1 MIRTAHRDALNY
13 GKERA
18 MNTPGVIDEG
28 TPSAERKMGLGAA
41 SALVMGSI
49 IGTGVFLLPASLAA
63 FGTIS
68 LIAFVFTALGAV
80 ALAQMFGVL
89 SKRLP
94 ADGGPYAYSR
104 AAFGNAVGFFN
115 AWSYW
120 ITAWAGNA
128 AIVVAWVVYVEVFIN
143 AGHNAVFSILIG
155 AVGLWI
161 PAAINL
167 SGVKNMASVQI
178 VTTIIKFI
186 PLVIISTVGL
196 FFIDWSYVTDSF
208 NVSGRGPIAAVVS
221 AMALAVFSYLGVET
235 ASVAAGKVRNPKR
248 NVPLASLLGT
258 LACTVV
264 YLLSTLVIFGTVTNA
279 DLTKDGSQ
287 PFTESFNNMFGG
299 TWSGYAV
306 AVAAIISGFGAL
318 NGWTMICAEM
328 PFAAAKEGLFP
339 KRFAAVS
346 GKGVPAFGIIASTGL
361 ATALMA
367 FSYFGQAGSEVFSFV
382 ILLAGL
388 TAAVPYLFSALA
400 LAKWSFVPDQRS
412 SGANWRW
419 DAAIAV
425 IGVLFSALIIYGSF
439 TVPGTQL
446 NLIIVSV
453 LVFLIGLAIYLYM
466 RKRFT
471 AVPASPVGGASES

>member
-1 MIRTAHRDALNY
+1 MSTVDSSGGNVATA
-13 GKERA
+13 E
-18 MNTPGVIDEG
+18 PGG
-28 TPSAERKMGLGAA
+28 GSGGGSLGLSAAA
-41 SALVMGSI
+41 ALVMGSI

-68 LIAFVFTALGAV
+68 LLAFVFTAIGAI

-89 SKRLP
+89 SKRMP

-128 AIVVAWVVYVEVFIN
+128 AIVVAWIVYVEVFIN
-143 AGHNAVFSILIG
+143 TGHNKVFSIVIG
-155 AVGLWI
+155 FVGLWL
-161 PAAINL
+161 PAAVNL

-178 VTTIIKFI
+178 ITTIIKFI

-196 FFIDWSYVTDSF
+196 FFVDWSYLTSNWNISGQAPLAAIVTC
-208 NVSGRGPIAAVVS
+208 
-221 AMALAVFSYLGVET
+221 MALAVFSYLGVET
-235 ASVAAGKVRNPKR
+235 AAVAAGKVRNPRR

-264 YLLSTLVIFGTVTNA
+264 YLLSTLVIFGTVPNKELTA
-279 DLTKDGSQ
+279 DGAQ
-287 PFTESFNNMFGG
+287 PFTLSFNAMFGG

-306 AVAAIISGFGAL
+306 AIAAIISGLGAL

-328 PFAAAKEGLFP
+328 PLAAAREGLFP
-339 KRFAAVS
+339 RQFAKLS

-361 ATALMA
+361 ASALMI
-367 FSYFGQAGSEVFSFV
+367 FSYLGQAGADVFNLM

-388 TAAVPYLFSALA
+388 TAAVPYAFSALA
-400 LAKWSFVPDQRS
+400 LIKWSFRAGERTQ
-412 SGANWRW
+412 GANWRF
-419 DAAIAV
+419 DGVIAV
-425 IGVLFSALIIYGSF
+425 VGLLFSALIIYGSF
-439 TVPGTQL
+439 TDPSTV
-446 NLIIVSV
+446 VSLMILSVVVFV
-453 LVFLIGLAIYLYM
+453 LGLVLYFYM
-466 RKRFT
+466 RRKFT
-471 AVPASPVGGASES
+471 AVESAAPPS

>member
-1 MIRTAHRDALNY
+1 M
-13 GKERA
+13 
-18 MNTPGVIDEG
+18 
-28 TPSAERKMGLGAA
+28 SADGAAGATVDLAKDGGSDGGGGSLGLGAA
-41 SALVMGSI
+41 AALVMGSI

-68 LIAFVFTALGAV
+68 LVAFVFTAIGAI

-89 SKRLP
+89 SKRMP

-104 AAFGNAVGFFN
+104 AAFGNVVGFFN

-128 AIVVAWVVYVEVFIN
+128 AIVVAWIVYVEVFIN
-143 AGHNAVFSILIG
+143 TGHNKVFSIVIG
-155 AVGLWI
+155 FVGLWL
-161 PAAINL
+161 PAAVNL

-196 FFIDWSYVTDSF
+196 FFIDWSYLTSNWNISGKSPMAAIVTC
-208 NVSGRGPIAAVVS
+208 
-221 AMALAVFSYLGVET
+221 MALAVFSYLGVET
-235 ASVAAGKVRNPKR
+235 AAVAAGKVRNPRR

-264 YLLSTLVIFGTVTNA
+264 YLLSTLVIFGTVPNK
-279 DLTKDGSQ
+279 DLTADGAQ
-287 PFTESFNNMFGG
+287 PFTQSFNAMFGG

-306 AVAAIISGFGAL
+306 AVAAIVSGLGAL

-328 PFAAAKEGLFP
+328 PLAAAREGLFP
-339 KRFAAVS
+339 RQFAKLS
-346 GKGVPAFGIIASTGL
+346 GRGVPAFGIIASTVL
-361 ATALMA
+361 ASALMI
-367 FSYFGQAGSEVFSFV
+367 FSYMGQAGADVFNLM

-400 LAKWSFVPDQRS
+400 LIKWSFKADERTP
-412 SGANWRW
+412 GANWKF
-419 DAAIAV
+419 DGVVAV
-425 IGVLFSALIIYGSF
+425 VGLLFSALIIYGSF
-439 TVPGTQL
+439 TDSSTV
-446 NLIIVSV
+446 VSLMILSVVVFV
-453 LVFLIGLAIYLYM
+453 LGLALYLYM
-466 RKRFT
+466 RRQFT
-471 AVPASPVGGASES
+471 EVPAKPSAG

>member
-1 MIRTAHRDALNY
+1 MSTVDSS
-13 GKERA
+13 G
-18 MNTPGVIDEG
+18 TGVDSAG
-28 TPSAERKMGLGAA
+28 PSDDSGGGSLGLGAA
-41 SALVMGSI
+41 AALVMGSI

-68 LIAFVFTALGAV
+68 LVAFVFTAIGAI

-89 SKRLP
+89 SKRMP

-128 AIVVAWVVYVEVFIN
+128 AIVVAWIVYVEVFIN
-143 AGHNAVFSILIG
+143 TGHNKVVSIVIG
-155 AVGLWI
+155 FVGLWL
-161 PAAINL
+161 PAAVNL

-196 FFIDWSYVTDSF
+196 FFIDWSYLSSNWNISGKAPLAAIVTC
-208 NVSGRGPIAAVVS
+208 
-221 AMALAVFSYLGVET
+221 MALAVFSYLGVET
-235 ASVAAGKVRNPKR
+235 AAVAAGKVRNPRR

-264 YLLSTLVIFGTVTNA
+264 YLLSTLVIFGTVPNKELTA
-279 DLTKDGSQ
+279 DGAQ
-287 PFTESFNNMFGG
+287 PFTLSFNAMFGG

-306 AVAAIISGFGAL
+306 AIAAIISGLGAL

-328 PFAAAKEGLFP
+328 PLAAAREGLFP
-339 KRFAAVS
+339 RQFAKLS
-346 GKGVPAFGIIASTGL
+346 GKGVPAFGIIASTVL
-361 ATALMA
+361 ASALMI
-367 FSYFGQAGSEVFSFV
+367 FSYMGQAGADVFNLM

-388 TAAVPYLFSALA
+388 TAAVPYAFSALA
-400 LAKWSFVPDQRS
+400 LIKWSFKADERT
-412 SGANWRW
+412 SGANWKF
-419 DAAIAV
+419 DGIVAV
-425 IGVLFSALIIYGSF
+425 VGLLFSALIIYGSF
-439 TVPGTQL
+439 TDSSTV
-446 NLIIVSV
+446 VSLMILSVVVFV
-453 LVFLIGLAIYLYM
+453 LGLALYFYM
-466 RKRFT
+466 RRQFT
-471 AVPASPVGGASES
+471 AVASSASPPQ

>member
-1 MIRTAHRDALNY
+1 
-13 GKERA
+13 
-18 MNTPGVIDEG
+18 
-28 TPSAERKMGLGAA
+28 LGAA

-68 LIAFVFTALGAV
+68 LVAFVFTAIGAI

-89 SKRLP
+89 SKRMP

-128 AIVVAWVVYVEVFIN
+128 AIVVAWIVYVEVFIN
-143 AGHNAVFSILIG
+143 TGHNKLFSIAIG
-155 AVGLWI
+155 FVGLWL
-161 PAAINL
+161 PAAVNL

-196 FFIDWSYVTDSF
+196 FFIDWNYLTSTWNISGKAPLAAIVTC
-208 NVSGRGPIAAVVS
+208 
-221 AMALAVFSYLGVET
+221 MALAVFSYLGVET
-235 ASVAAGKVRNPKR
+235 AAVAAGKVRNPRR

-264 YLLSTLVIFGTVTNA
+264 YLLSTLVIFGTVPNK
-279 DLTKDGSQ
+279 DLTADGAQ
-287 PFTESFNNMFGG
+287 PFTLSFNAMFGG

-306 AVAAIISGFGAL
+306 AVAAIVSGLGAL

-328 PFAAAKEGLFP
+328 PLAAAREGLFP
-339 KRFAAVS
+339 RQFAKLS
-346 GKGVPAFGIIASTGL
+346 GKGVPAFGIIASTVL
-361 ATALMA
+361 ATALMV
-367 FSYFGQAGSEVFSFV
+367 FSYLGQAGADVFNLM

-388 TAAVPYLFSALA
+388 TAAVPYAFSALA
-400 LAKWSFVPDQRS
+400 LMKWSFRADERAP
-412 SGANWRW
+412 GASWKFE
-419 DAAIAV
+419 
-425 IGVLFSALIIYGSF
+425 GVVASVGLLFSALIIYGSF
-439 TVPGTQL
+439 TDPSTVGSL
-446 NLIIVSV
+446 MVLSV
-453 LVFLIGLAIYLYM
+453 VVFVLGLALYLYM
-466 RKRFT
+466 RRQFT
-471 AVPASPVGGASES
+471 EVAATPSARQ